1 MFQSWDVPIELSG
14 TVYQALHRT
23 RSLRHLRIRLNVPV
37 PMKTTVHQS
46 LPSQLPA
53 VHAPTSQL
61 ASAYPIAAGT
71 SPFNYPAAKLKR
83 APKKKSGGYNYW
95 ANGRAF
101 SGFKFLSSLALLGI
115 SNHECLGEIAGCLRA
130 SSTTLKSLALSLSDD
145 LALKARKPSAQAT
158 LLDNASDTDPDGED
172 DEEQLIG
179 TTLQPSTNSGQTVNE
194 ADIRKEKLAQ
204 ENILVKIFDL
214 QTVAAHGRKLEKSVL
229 RPSAPVA
236 QKILEN
242 DSTMM
247 VDLKRLVRVVLE
259 SASGSFISEQQRTEA
274 QIFMKNLAEKY
285 LEATKKSTKDGTKK
299 TTAGS
304 GKFPTTSK
312 HANASKSTL
321 ESDWH
326 VPTYDG
332 FPQNP
337 TGQPAMPPE
346 SCVAMQK
353 QSTTTEPYMSPYLTG
368 FLPTASLPDQSG
380 VFEGSSKVPPN
391 FGAKPGFGGYENLD
405 HKNPSVL
412 FDSDVIHKKQKQE
425 EGGEVLEDFDFD
437 SFLQNDAPTYK
448 LFDNSEIPASKLAPQ
463 DLEDSMDI
471 DMEHPD
477 ETTIEPSSDQE
488 ILAESDERDTIPR
501 KRARFAAADSKSP
514 IAVHELSATAQI
526 KTTPNSNLGNSGGRT
541 ADEEMR
547 DYIRATHG
555 LQLEELSLYLIPLK
569 ASILA
574 RAIDLNLLKRVT
586 LLSVGSQDP
595 FWILL
600 GKLQNRSA
608 HISFESIHMDN
619 VSIPFLEF
627 LKTFEGLK
635 ELFLLE
641 RKTLNDGDG
650 GIPKTAVGITPIRK
664 IALRKHVKSL
674 KRMQIRNEN
683 DDCWDLDANFI
694 RFLSTKGVGLVEL
707 AISLNMKH
715 FVSFFSIH
723 DMVLTMT
730 KTPMQHVLMQ
740 QLPGF
745 KSLIALQFICIRISE
760 RSALLQV
767 ESLTF
772 AADTISHL
780 PDQKLKY
787 LALENHMAR
796 IERKHERTTIEQEKL
811 MRKNR
816 RRARKGKGKAKVEES
831 NLTDADESS
840 GSDDSADIA
849 DIVNLKAR
857 LRFGEEF
864 WEIAEDIKI
873 FRRDI
878 RTGRF

>member
-1 MFQSWDVPIELSG
+1 
-14 TVYQALHRT
+14 
-23 RSLRHLRIRLNVPV
+23 
-37 PMKTTVHQS
+37 MKTTVHQS
-46 LPSQLPA
+46 LPSQLPP

-61 ASAYPIAAGT
+61 ASAYPIASGT
-71 SPFNYPAAKLKR
+71 SPFNYPPAKLKR
-83 APKKKSGGYNYW
+83 IPKKKPGGYNYW

-115 SNHECLGEIAGCLRA
+115 SNHDCLGEIAGCLRA

-179 TTLQPSTNSGQTVNE
+179 TTLQPSANQGQSVNE

-204 ENILVKIFDL
+204 ENILAKIFDL
-214 QTVAAHGRKLEKSVL
+214 QTVAAQGRKLEKSVL

-236 QKILEN
+236 PKLLEN
-242 DSTMM
+242 DNSMM
-247 VDLKRLVRVVLE
+247 ADLKKMLRVFLE
-259 SASGSFISEQQRTEA
+259 SASGNLSSEQQRTEA
-274 QIFMKNLAEKY
+274 QSFMKNLAEKY

-299 TTAGS
+299 TTTGS
-304 GKFPTTSK
+304 NKFPTATK
-312 HANASKSTL
+312 HASASMSTL
-321 ESDWH
+321 EPDWH
-326 VPTYDG
+326 VPMHDG
-332 FPQNP
+332 FPKNP
-337 TGQPAMPPE
+337 SGLPPMPSE
-346 SCVAMQK
+346 SFLAMQK
-353 QSTTTEPYMSPYLTG
+353 QSTNTEPYMSPYLTG

-380 VFEGSSKVPPN
+380 VFEGPSKIPPM
-391 FGAKPGFGGYENLD
+391 FGAKAGFGSYVDLD
-405 HKNPSVL
+405 STNPSVL

-425 EGGEVLEDFDFD
+425 EGGDVLENFDFD
-437 SFLQNDAPTYK
+437 SFLQNDAPSYK
-448 LFDNSEIPASKLAPQ
+448 LFENPEVPAANLAPQ

-477 ETTIEPSSDQE
+477 EITIEPSSDQE

-514 IAVHELSATAQI
+514 VAMQELSATARS
-526 KTTPNSNLGNSGGRT
+526 KTTPNGNLGSSGGKT

-574 RAIDLNLLKRVT
+574 RALDLNILKRIT

-641 RKTLNDGDG
+641 RKTLNDSDG
-650 GIPKTAVGITPIRK
+650 GTSKTAIGITPIRK
-664 IALRKHVKSL
+664 IALRKHIKSL

-683 DDCWDLDANFI
+683 DDLWDLDANFI
-694 RFLSTKGVGLVEL
+694 RFLSTKGAGLVEL

-723 DMVLTMT
+723 DMVLRRL
-730 KTPMQHVLMQ
+730 KRPC
-740 QLPGF
+740 
-745 KSLIALQFICIRISE
+745 S
-760 RSALLQV
+760 
-767 ESLTF
+767 TF
-772 AADTISHL
+772 
-780 PDQKLKY
+780 
-787 LALENHMAR
+787 
-796 IERKHERTTIEQEKL
+796 
-811 MRKNR
+811 
-816 RRARKGKGKAKVEES
+816 
-831 NLTDADESS
+831 
-840 GSDDSADIA
+840 
-849 DIVNLKAR
+849 
-857 LRFGEEF
+857 
-864 WEIAEDIKI
+864 
-873 FRRDI
+873 
-878 RTGRF
+878 

>member
-1 MFQSWDVPIELSG
+1 
-14 TVYQALHRT
+14 
-23 RSLRHLRIRLNVPV
+23 
-37 PMKTTVHQS
+37 MKTTVHQS
-46 LPSQLPA
+46 LPSQLPP

-61 ASAYPIAAGT
+61 ASAYPIASGT
-71 SPFNYPAAKLKR
+71 SPFIYPATKLKR
-83 APKKKSGGYNYW
+83 VPKKKPGGYNYW

-115 SNHECLGEIAGCLRA
+115 SNHDCLAEIAGCLRA

-172 DEEQLIG
+172 EEEQLIG
-179 TTLQPSTNSGQTVNE
+179 ATLQPSANPGQTVNE

-204 ENILVKIFDL
+204 ENILAKIFDL
-214 QTVAAHGRKLEKSVL
+214 QTVAAQGRKLEKSVL
-229 RPSAPVA
+229 RPSAPVTP
-236 QKILEN
+236 KLLEN
-242 DSTMM
+242 DNSIMTDIRKM
-247 VDLKRLVRVVLE
+247 LRVFLE
-259 SASGSFISEQQRTEA
+259 SASGNLDSEQQRTEA
-274 QIFMKNLAEKY
+274 QAFMRNLAEKY

-304 GKFPTTSK
+304 SKFPTISK
-312 HANASKSTL
+312 HASASKSTL
-321 ESDWH
+321 EPAWH
-326 VPTYDG
+326 VPMHDG

-337 TGQPAMPPE
+337 SGLSPMPPE
-346 SCVAMQK
+346 SFLAMQK
-353 QSTTTEPYMSPYLTG
+353 QSTNTEPYMSPYLAG

-380 VFEGSSKVPPN
+380 VFEGPSKIPPV
-391 FGAKPGFGGYENLD
+391 FGAKAGFGSYGDLD
-405 HKNPSVL
+405 SKSPPVL
-412 FDSDVIHKKQKQE
+412 FDSDVIHKKQMQE
-425 EGGEVLEDFDFD
+425 EGIDVLENFDFD
-437 SFLQNDAPTYK
+437 SLLQNEAPTYK
-448 LFDNSEIPASKLAPQ
+448 SFENSEVPAANLAPQ

-488 ILAESDERDTIPR
+488 ILAESDERESIPR

-514 IAVHELSATAQI
+514 VAMQDLSATARS
-526 KTTPNSNLGNSGGRT
+526 KTTPNSNLGISGGKT

-574 RAIDLNLLKRVT
+574 RALDLNILKRIT

-641 RKTLNDGDG
+641 RKALNDGDG
-650 GIPKTAVGITPIRK
+650 GTSKTAVGITPIRK
-664 IALRKHVKSL
+664 IALRKHIKSL
-674 KRMQIRNEN
+674 KRMQLRNEN
-683 DDCWDLDANFI
+683 DDSWDLDANFI
-694 RFLSTKGVGLVEL
+694 RFLSTKGAGLVEL

-723 DMVLTMT
+723 DMVLRRLNR
-730 KTPMQHVLMQ
+730 PH
-740 QLPGF
+740 
-745 KSLIALQFICIRISE
+745 S
-760 RSALLQV
+760 
-767 ESLTF
+767 TF
-772 AADTISHL
+772 
-780 PDQKLKY
+780 
-787 LALENHMAR
+787 
-796 IERKHERTTIEQEKL
+796 
-811 MRKNR
+811 
-816 RRARKGKGKAKVEES
+816 
-831 NLTDADESS
+831 
-840 GSDDSADIA
+840 
-849 DIVNLKAR
+849 
-857 LRFGEEF
+857 
-864 WEIAEDIKI
+864 
-873 FRRDI
+873 
-878 RTGRF
+878 

>member
-1 MFQSWDVPIELSG
+1 
-14 TVYQALHRT
+14 
-23 RSLRHLRIRLNVPV
+23 
-37 PMKTTVHQS
+37 MKTTVHQS
-46 LPSQLPA
+46 LPSQLPP

-61 ASAYPIAAGT
+61 ASAYPIASGT
-71 SPFNYPAAKLKR
+71 SPFNYPPAKLKR
-83 APKKKSGGYNYW
+83 IPKKKPGGYNYW

-115 SNHECLGEIAGCLRA
+115 SNHDCLGEIAGCLRA

-179 TTLQPSTNSGQTVNE
+179 TTLQPSANQGQSVNE

-204 ENILVKIFDL
+204 ENILAKIFDL
-214 QTVAAHGRKLEKSVL
+214 QTVAAQGRKLEKSVL

-236 QKILEN
+236 PKLLEN
-242 DSTMM
+242 DNSMM
-247 VDLKRLVRVVLE
+247 ADLKKMLRVFLE
-259 SASGSFISEQQRTEA
+259 SASGNLSSEQQRTEA
-274 QIFMKNLAEKY
+274 QSFMKNLAEKY

-299 TTAGS
+299 TTTGS
-304 GKFPTTSK
+304 NKFPTATK
-312 HANASKSTL
+312 HASASMSTL
-321 ESDWH
+321 EPDWH
-326 VPTYDG
+326 VPMHDG
-332 FPQNP
+332 FPKNP
-337 TGQPAMPPE
+337 SGLPPMPSE
-346 SCVAMQK
+346 SFLAMQK
-353 QSTTTEPYMSPYLTG
+353 QSTNTEPYMSPYLTG

-380 VFEGSSKVPPN
+380 VFEGPSKIPPM
-391 FGAKPGFGGYENLD
+391 FGAKAGFGSYVDLD
-405 HKNPSVL
+405 STNPSVL

-425 EGGEVLEDFDFD
+425 EGGDVLENFDFD
-437 SFLQNDAPTYK
+437 SFLQNDAPSYK
-448 LFDNSEIPASKLAPQ
+448 LFENSEVPAANLAPQ

-477 ETTIEPSSDQE
+477 EITIEPSSDQE

-514 IAVHELSATAQI
+514 VAMQELSATARS
-526 KTTPNSNLGNSGGRT
+526 KTTPNGNLGSSGGKT

-574 RAIDLNLLKRVT
+574 RALDLNILKRIT

-641 RKTLNDGDG
+641 RKTLNDSDG
-650 GIPKTAVGITPIRK
+650 GTSKTAIGITPIRK
-664 IALRKHVKSL
+664 IALRKHIKSL

-683 DDCWDLDANFI
+683 DDLWDLDANFI
-694 RFLSTKGVGLVEL
+694 RFLSTKGAGLVEL

-723 DMVLTMT
+723 DMVLRRL
-730 KTPMQHVLMQ
+730 KRPC
-740 QLPGF
+740 
-745 KSLIALQFICIRISE
+745 S
-760 RSALLQV
+760 
-767 ESLTF
+767 TF
-772 AADTISHL
+772 
-780 PDQKLKY
+780 
-787 LALENHMAR
+787 
-796 IERKHERTTIEQEKL
+796 
-811 MRKNR
+811 
-816 RRARKGKGKAKVEES
+816 
-831 NLTDADESS
+831 
-840 GSDDSADIA
+840 
-849 DIVNLKAR
+849 
-857 LRFGEEF
+857 
-864 WEIAEDIKI
+864 
-873 FRRDI
+873 
-878 RTGRF
+878 